1 MFKTSITVILMLITG
16 TPWSHS
22 FELAIIL
29 PLSGPQA
36 EAGQQVL
43 DGFLLATT
51 EEDSHPDETSD
62 GHLGGLDSHVRKID
76 SGAGSTEMLN
86 SLDELMQSS
95 ELLFVSGLFTAAQ
108 AELIAKTLKGE
119 NAVLF
124 DPVESEMWRKAQS
137 SPGQLKSM
145 DGGSFSARFQK
156 RYDYSPTPEVIRGYI
171 AARLIAATVRS
182 LSKDELKDREG
193 RMRAV
198 SEAIARFIIT
208 PQPLTLIGKA
218 HFC

>member
-1 MFKTSITVILMLITG
+1 VRRIMFKTSITVILMLITS
-16 TPWSHS
+16 TAWSHS
-22 FELAIIL
+22 FDLGIIL

-36 EAGQQVL
+36 EAGQKAL

-76 SGAGSTEMLN
+76 SGVGSAEMLN
-86 SLDELMQSS
+86 SLDELMQSN
-95 ELLFVSGLFTAAQ
+95 ELLFVTGLFTDAH
-108 AELIAKTLKGE
+108 AELIAQSLKGE
-119 NAVLF
+119 NSVLF
-124 DPVESEMWRKAQS
+124 DPVESEMWNRAQS

-156 RYDYSPTPEVIRGYI
+156 RHGYSPTQEVMRGYI

-182 LSKDELKDREG
+182 LSEDELNNSED
-193 RMRAV
+193 RMRAF
-198 SEAIARFIIT
+198 ARV
-208 PQPLTLIGKA
+208 QSKLQ
-218 HFC
+218 